1 MEFSWAV
8 WSVWATYYFSIFS
21 NFLKEQIVILVI
33 ISTLKTSLS
42 FYFATLVLLFPSF
55 KKDEIANS
63 FSETI

>member
-42 FYFATLVLLFPSF
+42 YYFATLVLLFSSF